1 MLSPRSEPSAAG
13 SPLPRPA
20 AFLPAS
26 PPLPRLPALSPK
38 PPAAAGYAPPGLGGG
53 ENLLPAPPPRRPPP
67 RPEGLQRCR
76 GLPKISASA
85 ERGAK
90 AQCGLAVPPCGP
102 RLLSAPHYYS
112 RREARRRRRA
122 AGGGSGER
130 CGTDR
135 AERAP
140 SEPNARRRCR
150 GGRGSGQPGL
160 QRRAGGAKM
169 RSEVRRDAVPSLR
182 TERCRRGAS
191 PPAAVL
197 SVALQMAS
205 RLLCEGQKQRRS
217 EVDNRATWRNAERAE
232 GCVHQ
237 THTPRSEAVSHSAPR
252 PSSGKGLMLESSEQ
266 DSSINLSGCGGQPIP
281 EGIAT
286 LQPPLPHPTA
296 LPRWDQLQPHLSS
309 TFQFPPSRCP

>member
-53 ENLLPAPPPRRPPP
+53 EPPARPPPAPPTSPP
-67 RPEGLQRCR
+67 RGAPALPGAPQNQRVC
-76 GLPKISASA
+76 G
-85 ERGAK
+85 ERGEGTVRAGR
-90 AQCGLAVPPCGP
+90 AAVRSPAPIGSP
-102 RLLSAPHYYS
+102 LLF
-112 RREARRRRRA
+112 EARGETPKEGS
-122 AGGGSGER
+122 GGGSGER

-169 RSEVRRDAVPSLR
+169 RSKVRRDAVPSLR

-197 SVALQMAS
+197 SAALQMAS